1 MQIRV
6 NPENAPAVAHASKDQ
21 SRSASFIVNEA
32 LKKARKAG
40 ILKDPP
46 KPKR

>member
-6 NPENAPAVAHASKDQ
+6 NSENAPAVKQAAKDQ
-21 SRSASFIVNEA
+21 TRSASFVVNEA

-46 KPKR
+46 KAKH

>member
-6 NPENAPAVAHASKDQ
+6 SPENSPAVSHASKDQ